1 MVNAKKIFICLFLI
15 FVSVGIVFSSG
26 KKDAKESVQTQ
37 EVPVDTIETVVVE
50 EEVVE
55 EPKAPETVAI
65 SISAL
70 NGPSGIPMAYMFEN
84 PPVIE
89 GANVSFEISAGADVL
104 LPKLLKGEVDIGI
117 LPPNVAAKVYTKNNG
132 ALVIGA
138 VVGQGMIQVITRDKE
153 IRTLADLKGKTVNV
167 AGQGATPEYIFRYL
181 LNKHGI
187 EIAADGQEPTE
198 NTVALDFSI
207 PAAELAPAIISK
219 RIEYAVVPEP
229 FVTVATSKDSAIVA
243 AIDLQKEYRAV
254 EAAEGLENYPMTVV
268 VINSTFAKNHPEMV
282 RQILAFY
289 KDAIDWTNNNATKAG
304 VLVQSHTLGL
314 MAPIAAKV
322 IPRGAYVYQSA
333 QDARGDLE
341 KLFEIFM
348 SFSPEAVGGSL
359 PDDGFYFN

>member
-1 MVNAKKIFICLFLI
+1 MINAKKITICLIFL
-15 FVSVGIVFSSG
+15 FVSLGMVFSGG
-26 KKDAKESVQTQ
+26 KKEAEKPVQVQEEVSV
-37 EVPVDTIETVVVE
+37 EIVEAVE
-50 EEVVE
+50 EEPKVA
-55 EPKAPETVAI
+55 EPI
-65 SISAL
+65 SVTISAL

-89 GANVSFEISAGADVL
+89 GANVSLEIAAGADVL

-132 ALVIGA
+132 AIVVGA
-138 VVGQGMIQVITRDKE
+138 VVGQGMVQLVTRDKN
-153 IRTLADLKGKTVNV
+153 IKTLADLKGKTVYV

-181 LNKHGI
+181 LQQNGI
-187 EIAADGQEPTE
+187 EIAPEGQEPTE

-229 FVTVATSKDSAIVA
+229 FVTVATSKDSSLFA

-254 EAAEGLENYPMTVV
+254 EAADGLENYPMTVV
-268 VINSTFAKNHPEMV
+268 VINAAFAKEHPEMV
-282 RQILAFY
+282 RQVLLAY
-289 KDAIDWTNNNATKAG
+289 KEAIDWTNKNATKAG

-322 IPRGAYVYQSA
+322 IPRGAYVYQSS